1 LRVIIVRRFAHPNIH
16 HCNVT
21 GRARLRATPGRM
33 RCGPTVGT
41 LPAGFHIDLS
51 VRDHM
56 TTKMFLLAPLA
67 AAILAG
73 CAATNDSATSSQSS
87 AQCADL
93 SGAAYLECQKKAT
106 PAANT
111 TSQPFK
117 MVRPKAP
124 NGDYG
129 SFGSR

>member
-1 LRVIIVRRFAHPNIH
+1 
-16 HCNVT
+16 
-21 GRARLRATPGRM
+21 M
-33 RCGPTVGT
+33 
-41 LPAGFHIDLS
+41 S
-51 VRDHM
+51 
-56 TTKMFLLAPLA
+56 TKMLLLAPLA

-73 CAATNDSATSSQSS
+73 CTATNDSSTSSQSS

-93 SGAAYLECQKKAT
+93 TGSAYLECQKRAT

-124 NGDYG
+124 GGD
-129 SFGSR
+129 FGSHGSR

>member
-1 LRVIIVRRFAHPNIH
+1 
-16 HCNVT
+16 
-21 GRARLRATPGRM
+21 M
-33 RCGPTVGT
+33 
-41 LPAGFHIDLS
+41 S
-51 VRDHM
+51 
-56 TTKMFLLAPLA
+56 TKMFLLAPLA

-73 CAATNDSATSSQSS
+73 CTATNDGSTRTQSS

-93 SGAAYLECQKKAT
+93 TGSAYLECQKRAT
-106 PAANT
+106 PASNT

-124 NGDYG
+124 NGDFG